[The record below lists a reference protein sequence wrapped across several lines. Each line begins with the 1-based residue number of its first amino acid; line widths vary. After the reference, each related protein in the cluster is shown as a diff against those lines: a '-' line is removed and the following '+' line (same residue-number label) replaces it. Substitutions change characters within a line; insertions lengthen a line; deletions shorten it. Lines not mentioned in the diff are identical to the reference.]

1 MHTKTWRPT
10 LIGKSPNAINFREKR
25 ITALPT
31 SMRKT
36 TPAGAHTLGVH
47 TANKDFAR
55 SVSNILYEKR
65 KSRSETRA
73 NSYVENPGYLR
84 SDYLIESNLTRFQT
98 GEGKFALTETVRGH
112 DVFIITDVLSY
123 NQDISLSG
131 FPHVISPDDHYR
143 DLLRIIS
150 LCVSKARRINII
162 MPFVYEGRQDHADSR
177 DVSLDCS
184 AFLKQ
189 IHSLGV
195 ANLIIFDPHDARI
208 TNSVPLMGIELPRS
222 AYKIISTLINSFS
235 SIVLDAEHTTVIS
248 PDENGVNRGIFY
260 ASMLNL
266 PLGIFY
272 RNKDYSHKVNGIN
285 PIINYQ
291 YLGDDLN
298 GKDVVIV
305 DDMINSGDTMLRTA
319 AQIKKQNA
327 RNIYCLSPFGVFTN
341 GLKDFDK
348 AYEDG
353 IIKAVLCTNLIYRR
367 PELLKRDWYIDV
379 NMSPYVARIIDALN
393 VNESVGK
400 LINSTSRITD
410 LLGQVRIGEIFDEF
424 ER

>member
-1 MHTKTWRPT
+1 MGNTTD
-10 LIGKSPNAINFREKR
+10 IGSNDSSYSELQLEPFG
-25 ITALPT
+25 P
-31 SMRKT
+31 
-36 TPAGAHTLGVH
+36 LGIICH

-195 ANLIIFDPHDARI
+195 ANSIIFDPHDARI

>member
-1 MHTKTWRPT
+1 MGNTTD
-10 LIGKSPNAINFREKR
+10 IGSHDSSYSERQLEP
-25 ITALPT
+25 
-31 SMRKT
+31 
-36 TPAGAHTLGVH
+36 LGPLGIICH

>member
-1 MHTKTWRPT
+1 
-10 LIGKSPNAINFREKR
+10 
-25 ITALPT
+25 
-31 SMRKT
+31 
-36 TPAGAHTLGVH
+36 
-47 TANKDFAR
+47 
-55 SVSNILYEKR
+55 
-65 KSRSETRA
+65 
-73 NSYVENPGYLR
+73 
-84 SDYLIESNLTRFQT
+84 
-98 GEGKFALTETVRGH
+98 
-112 DVFIITDVLSY
+112 
-123 NQDISLSG
+123 
-131 FPHVISPDDHYR
+131 
-143 DLLRIIS
+143 
-150 LCVSKARRINII
+150 

-272 RNKDYSHKVNGIN
+272 RNKDYSHKVNNIN